1 MSQKTYISVCSLL
14 LFIIPTVTLIV
25 CHQII
30 AYYYD
35 FHTIPFID
43 GKASVSQI
51 GRGERTI
58 EIFRS
63 GFFLYMFISVFFY
76 FKISNF
82 FVSNGVKNKLKIYG
96 TLANL
101 FLCIYIFALGR
112 DSSFYEIS
120 RRLAIIFYIINI
132 YINHINLIKILRL
145 LKFKKR
151 IKFNTIYL
159 PIFYIIITFMT
170 ILIIIG
176 LPWIDPLFEYPG
188 KLKNIIEW
196 NYFLLTILF
205 YIPLSLMFYSFNGQ
219 AKK

>member
-1 MSQKTYISVCSLL
+1 MKKYISLCSIL
-14 LFIIPTVTLIV
+14 LFVIPIVTLLI
-25 CHQII
+25 CLQIHVL
-30 AYYYD
+30 YYD
-35 FHTIPFID
+35 LQSIPFID
-43 GKASVSQI
+43 GKVSISLI
-51 GRGERTI
+51 GRQEKTI
-58 EIFRS
+58 AIFKS
-63 GFFLYMFISVFFY
+63 GLFLYSIVSIFFY

-82 FVSNGVKNKLKIYG
+82 FLAKGFKNRLNIYG
-96 TLANL
+96 LLANL
-101 FLCIYIFALGR
+101 FLCIYILALGR

-120 RRLAIIFYIINI
+120 RRLAIIFYITNI

-159 PIFYIIITFMT
+159 PIFYIIITLMT

-176 LPWIDPLFEYPG
+176 LPWIDPLFEYPS

-205 YIPLSLMFYSFNGQ
+205 YIPLSLMFYQFNGQ